1 VKTEFQSI
9 GRSVNVHQNSK
20 FQHPSS
26 KEIPVITFPNR
37 RAVALNVEV

>member
-9 GRSVNVHQNSK
+9 GRSVNVLQNSK

-26 KEIPVITFPNR
+26 KEIPIIKFPSR
-37 RAVALNVEV
+37 RAAALNAEV